1 MTPNDRARPGPTG
14 DAERTVPQRV
24 LGGRY
29 ELHEELGRGGMAVV
43 WAGIDLRLGRR
54 VAVKTMRPEHAA
66 DSTFQ
71 ARFRR
76 EAQSAASLNHHS
88 IVAVYDNG
96 EGELNGVSVPYI
108 VMEHVEGRTLR
119 DILHEG
125 RPILP
130 ERALEVVAEVLDAL
144 EYSHRAGIIH
154 RDVKP
159 ANVMVTPAGDVK
171 VMDFGIARALG
182 DVSAGLTQT
191 AAVIGTA
198 QYLSPEQARSEQV
211 DARSDVYSTGC
222 LLYELLTGRPPF
234 TGDSPVSVAYQHV
247 REEPRPPSAVS
258 SRVPPEADR
267 IAMQAL
273 RKNPAD
279 RYQSAGQMRADIHRA
294 LDGENVLASEAPTV
308 AAATAVA
315 PVPPDA
321 TARFAPAADS
331 EPRWS
336 ETAEE
341 RAVPPGGPGGPGGRG
356 GRDDRGDRDEEKRR
370 ALPWVLALVGLVLL
384 GVLAFAAYKLI
395 DGGSAKT
402 TSAPSLIGR
411 TKSQAKAA
419 LAAKDLKLGDT
430 TDKPSDNAPKG
441 QITGQ
446 DPAPGGSV
454 KVGGSIDVTV
464 SSGKP
469 EVRIPEVVGDQMS
482 EARTKLE
489 EAGFRVR
496 DKEDKQSGKPG
507 GEVTRVD
514 PPEGS
519 LVGKNSLVTI
529 YHSTGLTEVP
539 DVAKKDEG
547 EAKAI
552 LEDAGFK
559 VRAIPEENADA
570 DPGTVLSQI
579 PEAGARREA
588 GTRVTIV
595 VAKEPKATSEPTPS
609 DTPTPTDS
617 PSPSPSPTP
626 TDNNND
632 QGLPNLPGL
641 P

>member
-1 MTPNDRARPGPTG
+1 MTPNDRAQSGPSG
-14 DAERTVPQRV
+14 DAERTVPRRV

-29 ELHEELGRGGMAVV
+29 ELHEELGHGGMAVV

-54 VAVKTMRPEHAA
+54 VAVKTLRPEHAA

-96 EGELNGVSVPYI
+96 EGDLNGVSVPYI
-108 VMEHVEGRTLR
+108 VMEYVEGRTLR
-119 DILHEG
+119 DVLREG

-130 ERALEVVAEVLDAL
+130 ERALEVVSEILDAL

-171 VMDFGIARALG
+171 VMDFGIARAIS
-182 DVSAGLTQT
+182 DVSAALTQT

-211 DARSDVYSTGC
+211 GARSDVYSTGC

-247 REEPRPPSAVS
+247 REEAPPPSAVS

-267 IAMQAL
+267 ITMQAL
-273 RKNPAD
+273 RKDPAD
-279 RYQSAGQMRADIHRA
+279 RYQSAAEMRADIQRA
-294 LDGENVLASEAPTV
+294 LAGENVLASEAPTV

-315 PVPPDA
+315 AAPADA
-321 TARFAPAADS
+321 TARFAPTADQ
-331 EPRWS
+331 EPGAN
-336 ETAEE
+336 ETAEQ
-341 RAVPPGGPGGPGGRG
+341 RRWAP
-356 GRDDRGDRDEEKRR
+356 GDRDDHDEENRR
-370 ALPWVLALVGLVLL
+370 ALPWVLALLGLVLL
-384 GVLAFAAYKLI
+384 GVLAFAAYQLI
-395 DGGSAKT
+395 NGGSAQT
-402 TSAPSLIGR
+402 TSAPSLIGK
-411 TKSQAKAA
+411 TESQAKAA
-419 LAAKDLKLGDT
+419 LAAKNLKLGGT
-430 TDKPSDNAPKG
+430 TDKASEDAPKG
-441 QITGQ
+441 QVIAQ
-446 DPAPGGSV
+446 DPAPGRSV
-454 KVGGSIDVTV
+454 RVGGSIDVTV

-469 EVRIPEVVGDQMS
+469 QVRIPEVVGDQMA

-496 DKEDKQSGKPG
+496 DKEDKQSSKPG
-507 GEVTRVD
+507 GEVTRVN

-519 LVGKNSLVTI
+519 LVGKSSLVTI

-539 DVAKKDEG
+539 DVTKKDEG

-559 VRAIPEENADA
+559 VRAIREENADA

-579 PEAGARREA
+579 PDAGARREA

-595 VAKEPKATSEPTPS
+595 VAKEPKPTAKPTPT

-617 PSPSPSPTP
+617 PSPTP
-626 TDNNND
+626 TDDNNNND
-632 QGLPNLPGL
+632 NNDNGFPGLPGL

>member
-1 MTPNDRARPGPTG
+1 MTPNDRAQSGPTD
-14 DAERTVPQRV
+14 DAERTVPRRI

-29 ELHEELGRGGMAVV
+29 ELHEELGHGGMAVV

-54 VAVKTMRPEHAA
+54 VAVKTLRPEHAA

-96 EGELNGVSVPYI
+96 EGDLNGISVPYI
-108 VMEHVEGRTLR
+108 VMEYVEGRTLR
-119 DILHEG
+119 DILREG

-130 ERALEVVAEVLDAL
+130 ERALEVVAEILDAL

-171 VMDFGIARALG
+171 VMDFGIARAIS

-191 AAVIGTA
+191 SAVIGTA

-258 SRVPPEADR
+258 PGVPPEADR
-267 IAMQAL
+267 ITMQAL
-273 RKNPAD
+273 RKDPAD
-279 RYQSAGQMRADIHRA
+279 RYQSAAQMRADIERA
-294 LDGENVLASEAPTV
+294 LAGENVLASEAPTV

-315 PVPPDA
+315 PMPADA
-321 TARFAPAADS
+321 TAQFAPAADP
-331 EPRWS
+331 EPRWG
-336 ETAEE
+336 ETAEQ
-341 RAVPPGGPGGPGGRG
+341 RRWAP
-356 GRDDRGDRDEEKRR
+356 DDRDGPDDRDEEKRR

-384 GVLAFAAYKLI
+384 GILAFAAYRLI
-395 DGGSAKT
+395 DGGSAQT
-402 TSAPSLIGR
+402 TSAPSLIGK
-411 TKSQAKAA
+411 TESQAKAA
-419 LAAKDLKLGDT
+419 LAAKNLKLGDT
-430 TDKPSDNAPKG
+430 SEKPSEDAPKG
-441 QITGQ
+441 QIIAQ

-454 KVGGSIDVTV
+454 RVGGAIDVTL

-469 EVRIPEVVGDQMS
+469 EVRIPEVVGDQAAD
-482 EARTKLE
+482 ARTKLE

-496 DKEDKQSGKPG
+496 DKEDKQSSKPG

-519 LVGKNSLVTI
+519 LVAKNSLVTI

-539 DVAKKDEG
+539 DVSKKDEG

-559 VRAIPEENADA
+559 VRVIREENADA
-570 DPGTVLSQI
+570 DPGTVVSQI
-579 PEAGARREA
+579 PDAGSRREA

-595 VAKEPKATSEPTPS
+595 VAKEPKATSEPTPT

-617 PSPSPSPTP
+617 PSPSPSPTDDKH
-626 TDNNND
+626 DNND
-632 QGLPNLPGL
+632 HGFPDLPGL

>member
-1 MTPNDRARPGPTG
+1 MTPNDRAQPGPDGPTG
-14 DAERTVPQRV
+14 DAERTVPRRV

-54 VAVKTMRPEHAA
+54 VAVKTMRPEHAT

-108 VMEHVEGRTLR
+108 VMEYVEGRTLR

-144 EYSHRAGIIH
+144 EYSHRAGIVH

-171 VMDFGIARALG
+171 VMDFGIARALS

-234 TGDSPVSVAYQHV
+234 VGDSPVSVAYQHV

-258 SRVPPEADR
+258 PRVPTEADR
-267 IAMQAL
+267 IAMHAL

-279 RYQSAGQMRADIHRA
+279 RYQSAGQMRADIQRA
-294 LDGENVLASEAPTV
+294 LDGRDVLAAEAPTV
-308 AAATAVA
+308 AAAAAA
-315 PVPPDA
+315 PVPADA
-321 TARFAPAADS
+321 TARFAPSADL
-331 EPRWS
+331 EPGWG

-341 RAVPPGGPGGPGGRG
+341 RRPSPHDRD
-356 GRDDRGDRDEEKRR
+356 GRDDRDDGKRR
-370 ALPWVLALVGLVLL
+370 ALPWVLAVVGLVLL
-384 GVLAFAAYKLI
+384 GVLAFAAYQLI
-395 DGGSAKT
+395 DGQSAQT
-402 TSAPSLIGR
+402 TSSPSLLGK
-411 TKSQAKAA
+411 TESQAKAI
-419 LAAKDLKLGDT
+419 LAAKNLKLGDT
-430 TDKPSDNAPKG
+430 TDKPSDDAPKG
-441 QITGQ
+441 EIIAQ

-454 KVGGSIDVTV
+454 RVGGAVDVTV

-496 DKEDKQSGKPG
+496 DKEDKQSSKPG
-507 GEVTRVD
+507 GEVTKVD

-519 LVGKNSLVTI
+519 LVLKNSLVTI

-539 DVAKKDEG
+539 DVTKKDEG

-559 VRAIPEENADA
+559 VRTIREENADA

-595 VAKEPKATSEPTPS
+595 VAKEPKATSEPTPT

-617 PSPSPSPTP
+617 PSPSPTP
-626 TDNNND
+626 TDDNNGR
-632 QGLPNLPGL
+632 GLPDLPGL